1 MGWTGRKPSKRRDA
15 AARRELVRMDEEKAI
30 RSDVSDVVEELMA
43 LEKRAR
49 KAKRPFLALAI
60 GARAMG
66 LDSVAKGSDE
76 P

>member
-1 MGWTGRKPSKRRDA
+1 
-15 AARRELVRMDEEKAI
+15 MDEEKAI